1 MIFRLIFQI
10 SQSFLG
16 DTLMK
21 YYLFYGKSWM
31 LIMWTY
37 KGWHNYLFC
46 PYFNS
51 LTSFL
56 SFFYS
61 FTHSRNTDSLSV
73 PMYLSWSHCRA
84 SELDISFTIN
94 CSLLLTHTHVYIVSL
109 SFHRVFTQKN
119 KEKKIFSKKTYL
131 AIFLKYQP
139 PHHHQFISHTPAW
152 FYSSIFITI

>member
-1 MIFRLIFQI
+1 MKKKFQIFKTSFPRTVEICYNRLIFHLNHLKYDAVCFQICVYVCGESLMIFRLIFQI

-84 SELDISFTIN
+84 SELDFPS
-94 CSLLLTHTHVYIVSL
+94 
-109 SFHRVFTQKN
+109 
-119 KEKKIFSKKTYL
+119 
-131 AIFLKYQP
+131 P
-139 PHHHQFISHTPAW
+139 
-152 FYSSIFITI
+152 